1 MAEKNTNK
9 GADNFGLGEIS
20 TIRNIL
26 MGQQMN
32 EYEQRFGH
40 LEEKLVSASEEQG
53 EKLTK
58 SQKETEARLDNL
70 EKEMSAR
77 FDSLEKMLKEGLEKL
92 QSQTDLNRTSDND
105 SLGKMLA
112 EVGQKLMQK

>member
-1 MAEKNTNK
+1 MEEKNSNN

-40 LEEKLVSASEEQG
+40 LEEKLVSASGEQG
-53 EKLTK
+53 QKLADF
-58 SQKETEARLDNL
+58 QKQTEERLSKL

-77 FDSLEKMLKEGLEKL
+77 FDSLEEMLKDGLVKM
-92 QSQTDLNRTSDND
+92 QNQADNKRAQD
-105 SLGKMLA
+105 NSNLGKMLA
-112 EVGQKLMQK
+112 EIGQKLMHK

>member
-1 MAEKNTNK
+1 MADKNTNN

-40 LEEKLVSASEEQG
+40 LEDKLVAASEEQG
-53 EKLTK
+53 EKLATF
-58 SQKETEARLDNL
+58 QKETALRLENI

-77 FDSLEKMLKEGLEKL
+77 FDNLENMLRDGLETL
-92 QSQTDLNRTSDND
+92 QSQTESNRTSDND

>member
-1 MAEKNTNK
+1 MAEKNTNND
-9 GADNFGLGEIS
+9 ADNFGLGEIS

-40 LEEKLVSASEEQG
+40 LEEKLVSASGEQG
-53 EKLTK
+53 EKLATF
-58 SQKETEARLDNL
+58 QKETEVRLNNL

-77 FDSLEKMLKEGLEKL
+77 FDGLEKMLKEGLEKL
-92 QSQTDLNRTSDND
+92 QSQTETSRTSDND
-105 SLGKMLA
+105 ALGKMLA